1 MRNPS
6 TPHFRILAAIAFAA
20 ACAVAVPLFISH
32 AGAGATPPAATAAKS
47 FVVRDALIFD
57 GETLHPAADVSVEN
71 GRIAAI
77 GKNLKVP
84 PGTQEI
90 NATGDTLLPGLIDS
104 HAHPYLDALQ
114 QALLFGVTTELS
126 MFSDVKFDADVRKR
140 EAAGQN
146 LDAAD
151 LRSSGTVVT
160 VPKGHGTEYGIPIPT
175 LTSAA
180 DAQSFV
186 DARIAEGSDYIK
198 IIYDDGSAYG
208 ISIPTLT
215 KEELAA
221 VIAAA
226 HNRHKIAI
234 VHIGSQAG
242 ARDAIEAGAD
252 GLAHTFE
259 DEPPSPDFIALVKKH
274 HAFVVPTLSVN
285 ESVAGLPAGASL
297 VSDPRLSPY
306 LNASV
311 IANLKKTFPRGAND
325 KTNFDYALA
334 SVRAL
339 HAAGVPILAGTD
351 APNPGT
357 AHGVSLHRE
366 LELLVRAGLTPSEAL
381 ASATSVPARI
391 FNLPDRGRIAPGLRA
406 DLLLVKGDPTLDIT
420 ATRDIVTV
428 WKTGVPLDRAAVRAQ
443 VEKERQ
449 ATEAAAKTPGPAGS
463 ASGLIS
469 DFETDTSAKF
479 GAGWTVST
487 DTIAGGKS
495 TGDMKRVEGGA
506 NGSRGSLLISG
517 TISAD
522 LPYAWSGAMYSPGA
536 QPFQPAN
543 LSSKKAIHFWARGD
557 GRTDRVMVFT
567 QSGGYMPTQKTFVAG
582 PEWKEFT
589 FPFSDFGGTDGH
601 DITAII
607 FAAGVPAGSFQL
619 YLDDVR
625 LDP

>member
-1 MRNPS
+1 MRNAFA
-6 TPHFRILAAIAFAA
+6 PHLRILAAIAVAA
-20 ACAVAVPLFISH
+20 ACAIAVPLYFSH
-32 AGAGATPPAATAAKS
+32 ASATPPAAAAKS
-47 FVVRDALIFD
+47 FVIRHARIFD
-57 GETLHPAADVSVEN
+57 GERLISAADVSVEN
-71 GRIAAI
+71 GRIAAV

-84 PGTQEI
+84 PGTEEI
-90 NATGDTLLPGLIDS
+90 NASGDTLLPGLIDA

-126 MFSDVKFDADVRKR
+126 MFSDVKFDADVHKR

-151 LRSSGTVVT
+151 LRSSGTLVT
-160 VPKGHGTEYGIPIPT
+160 VPGGHGTEYGIPIPT

-180 DAQSFV
+180 QAQSFV
-186 DARIAEGSDYIK
+186 DARLAEGSDYIK

-208 ISIPTLT
+208 LKSPTLS

-221 VIAAA
+221 VVAAA
-226 HNRHKIAI
+226 HLRHKIAI
-234 VHIGSQAG
+234 VHIGSEAG

-259 DEPPSPDFIALVKKH
+259 DEPPSPDFIALLKKH

-306 LNASV
+306 LDASV
-311 IANLKKTFPRGAND
+311 IANLKKTFPRRATA

-334 SVRAL
+334 SVRDL

-357 AHGVSLHRE
+357 AHGLSLHGE
-366 LELLVRAGLTPSEAL
+366 LELLVKAGLTPSEAL
-381 ASATSVPARI
+381 AAATSVPARI
-391 FNLPDRGRIAPGLRA
+391 FSLPDRGRIASGLRA
-406 DLLLVKGDPTLDIT
+406 DLLLVKGDPTQDIT
-420 ATRDIVTV
+420 DTRDIVAV
-428 WKTGVPLDRAAVRAQ
+428 WKTGVQLDRAAYRAQ
-443 VEKERQ
+443 VEKDRKASE
-449 ATEAAAKTPGPAGS
+449 EAAKAPAPSGS
-463 ASGLIS
+463 ESGLIS

-487 DTIAGGKS
+487 DSIAGGKS
-495 TGDMKRVEGGA
+495 TGEMKRVDGGA
-506 NGSRGSLLISG
+506 NGSSGSLLISG
-517 TISAD
+517 NISAD
-522 LPYAWSGAMYSPGA
+522 LPYAWAGAMFSPGT

-557 GRTDRVMVFT
+557 RRTYRVMVFT
-567 QSGGYMPTQKTFVAG
+567 QSGGYMPTQQTFVAG
-582 PEWKEFT
+582 PDWKEFT
-589 FPFSDFGGTDGH
+589 FPFADFGGTDGY
-601 DITAII
+601 DVTAII
-607 FAAGVPAGSFQL
+607 FAAGVPAGSFQF